1 MNEKLHLDF
10 INELKVLHNLENDI
24 TSSNGERVNY
34 SKNVEVEI
42 KKVNDLKNL
51 LLTYTNK
58 RQEAISVYEKYKIDL
73 EQFANSI
80 SQD

>member
-1 MNEKLHLDF
+1 M
-10 INELKVLHNLENDI
+10 KVLHNLENDI
-24 TSSNGERVNY
+24 SSSNGERVNY

-58 RQEAISVYEKYKIDL
+58 REEAIIVYEKYKIDL

-80 SQD
+80 SQN